1 MKYKKLFYLIIL
13 FSFLLQNCATVE
25 TLTIETVNP
34 SAINFPGNF
43 NQIAFVNFD
52 NDINNNGEIDTLLY
66 KIITNEMSIGFR
78 DAAFSAAGIDTSDL
92 LYVKGYPD
100 NNDFY
105 YKDTLNWEFLDNIS
119 GKKFADIFI
128 VLDSVN
134 LSMES
139 DQFAINFY
147 EPVEY
152 YIYREIAIKAYWKVY
167 DLVEK
172 KQLDQYVYV
181 DTLLWDGLSY
191 FKSELKKKLPSV
203 ERSIRETSYFAA
215 LDYANRIFPNWQTET
230 RYYFVSGNQD
240 FEKAAKLVKQNEWT
254 KAAELWDKYINDIDR
269 EIASRATFNM
279 ALASE
284 MLGELEL
291 AVKYAERSYKIKNK
305 SRTKYYIYTLQKR
318 LEEIIKLKNQI

>member
-1 MKYKKLFYLIIL
+1 MKYRKLFYFSIL
-13 FSFLLQNCATVE
+13 FSFLLQSCTTLE

-43 NQIAFVNFD
+43 NQIAFVNFE
-52 NDINNNGEIDTLLY
+52 NDINNDGEIDTLLY
-66 KIITNEMSIGFR
+66 EIITNEMSIGFR

-100 NNDFY
+100 INDFY
-105 YKDTLNWEFLDNIS
+105 YKDTVDWKFLDNIS
-119 GKKFADIFI
+119 GKKFADVFI
-128 VLDSVN
+128 VLDSLN

-152 YIYREIAIKAYWKVY
+152 YIYREVAIKAYWKVF

-172 KQLDQYVYV
+172 KELDRYVYV
-181 DTLLWDGLSY
+181 DTLLWDGVSY

-203 ERSIRETSYFAA
+203 ERSLRETSYFAA
-215 LDYANRIFPNWQTET
+215 LDYANRIFPSWQKET

-254 KAAELWDKYINDIDR
+254 KAAELWDKYINDVDR

-291 AVKYAERSYKIKNK
+291 AVKYAERSYKIKSK

-318 LEEIIKLKNQI
+318 LEEIKELQNQI